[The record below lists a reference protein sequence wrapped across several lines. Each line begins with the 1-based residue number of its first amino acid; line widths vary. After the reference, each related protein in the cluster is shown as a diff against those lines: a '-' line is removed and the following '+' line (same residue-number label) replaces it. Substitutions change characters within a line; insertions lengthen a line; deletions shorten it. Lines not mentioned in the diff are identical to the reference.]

1 MNCWV
6 WPALMDGFTGVTTIP
21 TSGFLFTVSP
31 VELLTDPN
39 AALMVTLP
47 NWRPVASP
55 ALLMETVFE
64 SDDVQVTSDVRS

>member
-1 MNCWV
+1 VMHWF
-6 WPALMDGFTGVTTIP
+6 PGVTTIP
-21 TSGFLFTVSP
+21 TGGFLVTVSP
-31 VELLTDPN
+31 LELLTDPT